1 MNRFTNLENGKLDSI
16 FTWSEFDIRT
26 FKRIFLIVK
35 VLTFSKFHRKFT
47 SVRVPTINIAVNY
60 L

>member
-47 SVRVPTINIAVNY
+47 FVRVPTFTS

>member
-26 FKRIFLIVK
+26 FKRIFLIVEF
-35 VLTFSKFHRKFT
+35 LHFQSFT
-47 SVRVPTINIAVNY
+47 VNSH